1 MAAERILLADMHTDL
16 LQAEVE
22 ALDDSLPH
30 RLVERTH
37 LDGSHCRT
45 ADALAVGRM
54 QLEMVPDHTHTE
66 AAHSDAV
73 DIDLDDHIE
82 LHLEALDIVFDAL
95 GTVADAAVGCIRHT
109 GQPGHEEGSAEMHH
123 REQAKSNA
131 ERCSIQ
137 ERQYFEDVEGS
148 EDPAAGTWLA
158 FDIVVKV
165 RRRADWY
172 LAASLMDESSQ
183 TDLDLQDH
191 KLDSQQADLGMASC

>member
-16 LQAEVE
+16 LQTEVE
-22 ALDDSLPH
+22 ALDDSHPH

-45 ADALAVGRM
+45 ADALAVGHM

-82 LHLEALDIVFDAL
+82 LLDAL
-95 GTVADAAVGCIRHT
+95 GTVVDAAFGCIRHT

-123 REQAKSNA
+123 RGRAKSNA
-131 ERCSIQ
+131 ERCSIL
-137 ERQYFEDVEGS
+137 ERRYFEDAEGI
-148 EDPAAGTWLA
+148 EDLAAGTWLA

-172 LAASLMDESSQ
+172 LAASLMDESLQ

-191 KLDSQQADLGMASC
+191 KLDYRPADLGMASC